1 MSVILVTGQ
10 PGSGKTAH
18 VVDLLAHDEQF
29 NGRPIFVM
37 GIPDLTLP
45 VIQAPPVDQW
55 VEYRQSPED
64 PNLELAYFTFPEN
77 SLVVLDEAQR
87 VYRPRP
93 VGSKVPGEV
102 AAFETHRH
110 LGIDFILISQHAGLI
125 DSNIRKLVGR
135 HIHIRVTALGRYRYE
150 WTELG
155 DPESHSSRE
164 LAAREKYV
172 LPKRAFGLYKS
183 SELHTKIKAK
193 IPFFVW
199 IFVVATIAA
208 IALGG
213 WAFYRVNQ
221 RTNPDSEIKA
231 LTTST
236 TPSVSG
242 ATVAAVLTQEDILVS
257 RTPRI
262 AGELHTA
269 PRYDGLTAA
278 VVVPELRGCIATSR
292 SCGCVDQDGNSYPVE
307 RSRCLS
313 YVRDGLPYQDWGTL
327 PNERQQLRT
336 ASRESRQP
344 VIPAAAPLGAS
355 APVAGTG
362 AKVPEAAQPSTNSPS
377 TDGI

>member
-29 NGRPIFVM
+29 KGRPIFVM

-64 PNLELAYFTFPEN
+64 ANLELAYFTFPEN
-77 SLVVLDEAQR
+77 ALVVLDEAQR

-110 LGIDFILISQHAGLI
+110 LGIDFILITQHAGLI

-183 SELHTKIKAK
+183 SELHTKIKTK

-199 IFVVATIAA
+199 VFVVATIAA
-208 IALGG
+208 IALGS
-213 WAFYRVNQ
+213 WAAFRVKA
-221 RTNPDSEIKA
+221 RTDAEPVA
-231 LTTST
+231 
-236 TPSVSG
+236 SVSPVSASAPG
-242 ATVAAVLTQEDILVS
+242 AASSSPAVVTAEDVLAE
-257 RTPRI
+257 RTARI
-262 AGELHTA
+262 AGEAHTA
-269 PRYDGLTAA
+269 PRYDALTTPVRA
-278 VVVPELRGCIATSR
+278 PEIRGCIATTR
-292 SCGCVDQDGNSYPVE
+292 TCACLDQDGNNYPIAE
-307 RSRCLS
+307 SRCRS
-313 YVRDGLPYQDWGTL
+313 YVLNGLPFQDWGALAT
-327 PNERQQLRT
+327 ERDQQRVSRA

-344 VIPAAAPLGAS
+344 VGPAAPAQAGS
-355 APVAGTG
+355 APVAGSTTN
-362 AKVPEAAQPSTNSPS
+362 ASEAVPGSTPSPL
-377 TDGI
+377 

>member
-37 GIPDLTLP
+37 GIPDLTLS

-110 LGIDFILISQHAGLI
+110 LGIDFISISQHAGLI

-135 HIHIRVTALGRYRYE
+135 HIRIRVTALGRYRYE

-155 DPESHSSRE
+155 DPESYSSRE
-164 LAAREKYV
+164 LAARQKYV

-183 SELHTKIKAK
+183 SELHTKIKAE

-199 IFVVATIAA
+199 IFLVATMSA
-208 IALGG
+208 ISLGG
-213 WAFYRVNQ
+213 WAVYRVKQ
-221 RTNPDSEIKA
+221 RTNPEPETKLVTA
-231 LTTST
+231 APAPTAPGATTS
-236 TPSVSG
+236 
-242 ATVAAVLTQEDILVS
+242 AVLTQEDILVS
-257 RTPRI
+257 RIPRI
-262 AGELHTA
+262 SGELH
-269 PRYDGLTAA
+269 PRRVT
-278 VVVPELRGCIATSR
+278 T
-292 SCGCVDQDGNSYPVE
+292 
-307 RSRCLS
+307 RSR
-313 YVRDGLPYQDWGTL
+313 LP
-327 PNERQQLRT
+327 
-336 ASRESRQP
+336 
-344 VIPAAAPLGAS
+344 
-355 APVAGTG
+355 
-362 AKVPEAAQPSTNSPS
+362 
-377 TDGI
+377 